1 MKLKM
6 WCRCMIAC
14 LLFSTMSENL
24 AQGLLSGGNSLKIAV
39 EEDGIYEVRY
49 EDLVESGLI
58 SSPTE
63 SGTLALIGRPAG
75 LLPFYN
81 DSTLKTGLM
90 PMPILMQDG
99 DDGIFGPGDRFY
111 FYGQSPNVLQ
121 YNASDTSN
129 PFQVQIHPYD
139 TRQYYFVTLDANIHR
154 EIPEAETF
162 DGQTETIVRDFPDF
176 ARHEAELLNPLQGT
190 LSWLGE
196 AFEQNVQS
204 HKIEI
209 ELPCEPIDGLANVRV
224 NAFFLQE
231 EKNTETPC
239 LQIELDGQK
248 ISLPKTSLGTYQR
261 LQKDSILNVSANN
274 RFKLRFS
281 KADAD
286 TTLRA

>member
-1 MKLKM
+1 
-6 WCRCMIAC
+6 MIAC

-99 DDGIFGPGDRFY
+99 DDGIFRPGDRFY

-196 AFEQNVQS
+196 AFEKDGQS